1 MTHQIIIEL
10 LKALSVG
17 SFLFL
22 FFYSFKKATRIGK
35 ALEAYLLV
43 NKLELKADYKKK
55 LLSKV
60 IFKFFSFKVFDEKE
74 MENYLKEEV
83 LMTSEFLK
91 NLIPLNEVDQS

>member
-1 MTHQIIIEL
+1 MVHQIIIEL
-10 LKALSVG
+10 LKALAVG

-35 ALEAYLLV
+35 ALEAYLLE
-43 NKLELKADYKKK
+43 NKLELKPEYKKN

-60 IFKFFSFKVFDEKE
+60 VFKFFSFKVFDETK
-74 MENYLKEEV
+74 MENYLKKEV